1 MEALLLGIFDLFVY
15 LSDVSLDIIA
25 VILFPIV
32 ELEGRIAIEEE
43 KIPQRWGGSSLD
55 MHCMLI

>member
-43 KIPQRWGGSSLD
+43 KIP
-55 MHCMLI
+55 